1 MSGPPAAGGPVSFDG
16 RGAEVLALGP
26 TYRRVQDYL
35 AGLPRGLSSY
45 PECKARQGV
54 METIVSSAPR
64 FTAGAPPLVT
74 DLLSSPL
81 TPWVPEV
88 VLVAGILAMADRAR
102 WTDAELLEWHRSLNR
117 HMFRGPVY
125 RAVMAFFSPRFLLE
139 RGAGRWATFHAGSTL
154 EVAAAGERG
163 AVARLEFPPN
173 LFNRL
178 LLQVFGEA
186 LAAALE
192 NARAG
197 KVVIQLNE
205 ATEKSG
211 TYLASW

>member
-1 MSGPPAAGGPVSFDG
+1 MSRAPAVGGPVFDG

-26 TYRRVQDYL
+26 AYRRVQAYL
-35 AGLPRGLSSY
+35 AGLPHGLSSY
-45 PECKARQGV
+45 PECKARQGMV
-54 METIVSSAPR
+54 DTIMSSAPR
-64 FTAGAPPLVT
+64 FTGEAPPLVL
-74 DLLSSPL
+74 DLLSSPRA
-81 TPWVPEV
+81 PWVREA
-88 VLVAGILAMADRAR
+88 VLGAGILAMADRAR

-125 RAVMAFFSPRFLLE
+125 RAVMAFFSPQFLLE
-139 RGAGRWATFHAGSTL
+139 RGAGRWATFHSGTTL
-154 EVAAAGERG
+154 QVAAAGERG
-163 AVARLEFPPN
+163 AVARLEFPPG

-186 LAAALE
+186 FGAALE

-197 KVVIQLNE
+197 KVTIQLNE
-205 ATEKSG
+205 TSEKSG